1 MRPRARRPLRRHRW
15 RQRVQAPPQRP
26 RARSSARPRRTK
38 APPPWCRNHSTKWY
52 ANSGLVKNKTNNI
65 EIKESFQL
73 APGKTISIVRIGEK
87 YVALAQFKDNV
98 VKLAELTEE
107 ELILNREVEISDSS
121 FKDVFSNI
129 VKSRKKDTKS
139 DKKL

>member
-1 MRPRARRPLRRHRW
+1 MFSLI
-15 RQRVQAPPQRP
+15 
-26 RARSSARPRRTK
+26 TK
-38 APPPWCRNHSTKWY
+38 YSTFAGIFKLIFLVIIFIVTLVLSYLVTKWY

>member
-1 MRPRARRPLRRHRW
+1 MFSLI
-15 RQRVQAPPQRP
+15 
-26 RARSSARPRRTK
+26 TK
-38 APPPWCRNHSTKWY
+38 YSTFAGIFKLIFLVIIFIVILVLSYLVTKWY
-52 ANSGLVKNKTNNI
+52 ANSSLVKNKTNNI

-129 VKSRKKDTKS
+129 VKSRKKDTEAFGREASVYYSK
-139 DKKL
+139 

>member
-1 MRPRARRPLRRHRW
+1 MFSLI
-15 RQRVQAPPQRP
+15 
-26 RARSSARPRRTK
+26 TK
-38 APPPWCRNHSTKWY
+38 YSTFAGIFKLIFLVIIFIVILVLSYLVTKWY

-73 APGKTISIVRIGEK
+73 APGKTISIVRLGEK

>member
-1 MRPRARRPLRRHRW
+1 MFSLI
-15 RQRVQAPPQRP
+15 
-26 RARSSARPRRTK
+26 TK
-38 APPPWCRNHSTKWY
+38 YSTFAGIFKLIFLVIIFIVILVLSYLVTKWY

-121 FKDVFSNI
+121 FKDVFFFF

>member
-1 MRPRARRPLRRHRW
+1 MFSLI
-15 RQRVQAPPQRP
+15 
-26 RARSSARPRRTK
+26 TK
-38 APPPWCRNHSTKWY
+38 YSTFAGIFKLIFLVIIFIVILVLSYLVTKWY

-65 EIKESFQL
+65 EIKESFHL

>member
-1 MRPRARRPLRRHRW
+1 MFSLI
-15 RQRVQAPPQRP
+15 
-26 RARSSARPRRTK
+26 TK
-38 APPPWCRNHSTKWY
+38 YSTFAGIFKLIFLVIIFIVILVLSYLVTKWY
-52 ANSGLVKNKTNNI
+52 ANSSLVKNKTNNI

-87 YVALAQFKDNV
+87 YVALAQFRDNV

>member
-1 MRPRARRPLRRHRW
+1 MFSLI
-15 RQRVQAPPQRP
+15 
-26 RARSSARPRRTK
+26 TK
-38 APPPWCRNHSTKWY
+38 YSTFAGIFKLIFLVIIFIVILVLSYLVTKWY

-65 EIKESFQL
+65 EIKEAFPL

-139 DKKL
+139 DKKLWGK

>member
-1 MRPRARRPLRRHRW
+1 MFSLI
-15 RQRVQAPPQRP
+15 
-26 RARSSARPRRTK
+26 TK
-38 APPPWCRNHSTKWY
+38 YSTFAGIFKLIFLVIIFIVILVLSYLVTKWY

-98 VKLAELTEE
+98 VKLAELTDE

>member
-1 MRPRARRPLRRHRW
+1 MFSLI
-15 RQRVQAPPQRP
+15 
-26 RARSSARPRRTK
+26 TK
-38 APPPWCRNHSTKWY
+38 YSTFAGIFKLIFLVIIFIVILVLSYLVTKWY

-129 VKSRKKDTKS
+129 VKSRKKDTEAFSREASVYYSK
-139 DKKL
+139 

>member
-1 MRPRARRPLRRHRW
+1 MFSLI
-15 RQRVQAPPQRP
+15 
-26 RARSSARPRRTK
+26 TK
-38 APPPWCRNHSTKWY
+38 YSTFAGIFKLIFLVIIFIVILVLSYLVTKWY

-129 VKSRKKDTKS
+129 VKSRKKRH
-139 DKKL
+139 

>member
-1 MRPRARRPLRRHRW
+1 MFSLI
-15 RQRVQAPPQRP
+15 
-26 RARSSARPRRTK
+26 TK
-38 APPPWCRNHSTKWY
+38 YSTFAGIFKLIFLVIIFIVILVLSYLVTKWY

-87 YVALAQFKDNV
+87 YVALAQFKNNV

>member
-1 MRPRARRPLRRHRW
+1 MFSLI
-15 RQRVQAPPQRP
+15 
-26 RARSSARPRRTK
+26 TK
-38 APPPWCRNHSTKWY
+38 YSTFAGIFKLIFLVIIFIVILVLSYLVTKWY
-52 ANSGLVKNKTNNI
+52 ANSGLVNNKTNNI

>member
-1 MRPRARRPLRRHRW
+1 MFSLI
-15 RQRVQAPPQRP
+15 
-26 RARSSARPRRTK
+26 TK
-38 APPPWCRNHSTKWY
+38 YSTFAGIFKLIFLVIIFIVILVLSYLVTKWY

-139 DKKL
+139 DKKLWGK

>member
-1 MRPRARRPLRRHRW
+1 MFSLI
-15 RQRVQAPPQRP
+15 
-26 RARSSARPRRTK
+26 TK
-38 APPPWCRNHSTKWY
+38 YSTFAGIFKLIFLVIIFIVILVLSYLVTKWY
-52 ANSGLVKNKTNNI
+52 ANSSLVKNKTNNI

-87 YVALAQFKDNV
+87 YVALVQFKDNV

>member
-1 MRPRARRPLRRHRW
+1 MFSLI
-15 RQRVQAPPQRP
+15 
-26 RARSSARPRRTK
+26 TK
-38 APPPWCRNHSTKWY
+38 YSTFAGIFKLIFLVIIFIVILVLSYLVTKWY

-107 ELILNREVEISDSS
+107 ELILNREVEIPDSS

>member
-1 MRPRARRPLRRHRW
+1 MFSLI
-15 RQRVQAPPQRP
+15 
-26 RARSSARPRRTK
+26 TK
-38 APPPWCRNHSTKWY
+38 YSTFAGIFKLIFLVIIFIVILVLSYLVTKWY

-87 YVALAQFKDNV
+87 YVALALFKDNV

>member
-1 MRPRARRPLRRHRW
+1 MFSLI
-15 RQRVQAPPQRP
+15 
-26 RARSSARPRRTK
+26 TK
-38 APPPWCRNHSTKWY
+38 YSTFAGIFKLIFLVIIFIVILVLSYLVTKWY

>member
-1 MRPRARRPLRRHRW
+1 MFSLI
-15 RQRVQAPPQRP
+15 
-26 RARSSARPRRTK
+26 TK
-38 APPPWCRNHSTKWY
+38 YSTFAGIFKLIFLVIIFIVILVLSYLVTKWY

-121 FKDVFSNI
+121 FKDVFSNML
-129 VKSRKKDTKS
+129 KMQKKRH
-139 DKKL
+139 

>member
-1 MRPRARRPLRRHRW
+1 MFSLI
-15 RQRVQAPPQRP
+15 
-26 RARSSARPRRTK
+26 TK
-38 APPPWCRNHSTKWY
+38 YSTFAGIFKLIFLVIIFIVILVLSYLVTKWY

-121 FKDVFSNI
+121 FKDVFSKI

>member
-1 MRPRARRPLRRHRW
+1 MFSLI
-15 RQRVQAPPQRP
+15 
-26 RARSSARPRRTK
+26 TK
-38 APPPWCRNHSTKWY
+38 YSTFAGIFKLIFLVIIFIVILVLSYLVTKWY

-87 YVALAQFKDNV
+87 YVALA
-98 VKLAELTEE
+98 ELTEE

>member
-1 MRPRARRPLRRHRW
+1 MFSLI
-15 RQRVQAPPQRP
+15 
-26 RARSSARPRRTK
+26 TK
-38 APPPWCRNHSTKWY
+38 YSTFAGIFKLIFLVIIFIVILVLSYLVTKWY
-52 ANSGLVKNKTNNI
+52 ANSSLVKNKTNNT

>member
-1 MRPRARRPLRRHRW
+1 MFSLI
-15 RQRVQAPPQRP
+15 
-26 RARSSARPRRTK
+26 TK
-38 APPPWCRNHSTKWY
+38 YSTFAGIFKLIFLVIIFIVILVLSYLVTKWY

-107 ELILNREVEISDSS
+107 ELILNREVEISDTS

>member
-1 MRPRARRPLRRHRW
+1 MFSLI
-15 RQRVQAPPQRP
+15 
-26 RARSSARPRRTK
+26 TK
-38 APPPWCRNHSTKWY
+38 YSTFAGIFKLIFLVIIFIVILALSYLVTKWY